1 MKELTGLILM
11 AVLGT
16 YYFCRKKTDRKK
28 ALFCKAA
35 ATSVPGILLAVS
47 MIEGNVQNVSA
58 GGNGT
63 GFTVAAGATLAAI
76 VFYMAAD
83 VLSGMPLHTGCSLLQ
98 HRACVDG
105 SRLFPEPG
113 GSAVF

>member
-35 ATSVPGILLAVS
+35 ATSVPGVLLVVS
-47 MIEGNVQNVSA
+47 NLKSRLLMIEVYKICN
-58 GGNGT
+58 
-63 GFTVAAGATLAAI
+63 
-76 VFYMAAD
+76 
-83 VLSGMPLHTGCSLLQ
+83 
-98 HRACVDG
+98 
-105 SRLFPEPG
+105 
-113 GSAVF
+113 